1 MWTSAL
7 SCLASLVPSIKG
19 ELVESVLGVGGVQTP
34 LLAGHQAWTMPCRD
48 PGAAIPLQQMPC
60 PVR

>member
-1 MWTSAL
+1 MDICPVL
-7 SCLASLVPSIKG
+7 SCLLSTKYKGRVSI
-19 ELVESVLGVGGVQTP
+19 ESVLGVGGVETP
-34 LLAGHQAWTMPCRD
+34 LLAGHQAWTMPCRG